1 MAWWL
6 VISLTLIGVWLLAYA
21 FSGPKKKAGP
31 LNISGEVEP
40 AAPLARPAMPLP
52 AKPEAKADAW
62 DTGILRHSFDEHEL
76 TALAEIDYT
85 DSQGQQTRRQIEITY
100 FYPQQRAIL
109 ARCYLRNAS
118 RSFLTDRRSRQR
130 GGSQQHR

>member
-52 AKPEAKADAW
+52 AKPEAKADA
-62 DTGILRHSFDEHEL
+62 TGWLEDIYGFRRP
-76 TALAEIDYT
+76 
-85 DSQGQQTRRQIEITY
+85 SQLPRRP
-100 FYPQQRAIL
+100 F
-109 ARCYLRNAS
+109 
-118 RSFLTDRRSRQR
+118 R
-130 GGSQQHR
+130 GPLKPH